1 MAISGAQDMMSV
13 EQQHWA
19 LALAYVY
26 LQAQQYDKAIQLVEA
41 LLVLDKNDPQAL
53 KMLSYAYFKTAR
65 YEDTFVLAR
74 KWIQQMQK
82 VVSPKEIALM
92 YLLQGRALLKLN
104 RKDLAKKC
112 LEKYKQYLGS
122 ANV

>member
-1 MAISGAQDMMSV
+1 MMNV
-13 EQQHWA
+13 DQQQWA

-26 LQAQQYDKAIQLVEA
+26 VQAQQYDKSIKLLEA
-41 LLVLDKNDPQAL
+41 LLIVNKDDPQAV
-53 KMLSYAYFKTAR
+53 KILSYAYFKKER
-65 YEDTFVLAR
+65 YEDAFVLAR

-82 VVSPKEIALM
+82 IVESKEIALM

-112 LEKYKQYLGS
+112 LEKYKQHLG
-122 ANV
+122 NIHV